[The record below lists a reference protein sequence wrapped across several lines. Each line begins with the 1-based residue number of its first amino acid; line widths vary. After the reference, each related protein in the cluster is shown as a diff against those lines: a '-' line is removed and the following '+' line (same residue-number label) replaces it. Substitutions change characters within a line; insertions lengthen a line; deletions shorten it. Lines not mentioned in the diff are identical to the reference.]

1 MKRRAW
7 SEEELVV
14 LVAIFSCSSFS
25 AGDDEKPLCGDI
37 ATAFGRSPGTIDR
50 QWRNIK
56 DVLDEK
62 NIKKIGRRLVF
73 WTNKMLN
80 NKSALVV
87 LAKHYCVQQKWDLL
101 VYLEEQYGR

>member
-25 AGDDEKPLCGDI
+25 LGDDDQPLCRDV
-37 ATAFGRSPGTIDR
+37 AKEFGRSRGTIDR

-56 DVLDEK
+56 DL
-62 NIKKIGRRLVF
+62 
-73 WTNKMLN
+73 LN
-80 NKSALVV
+80 NKNVGKIGAGLSKWTTYSLYNPQNLQKLALEYCEKNQWP
-87 LAKHYCVQQKWDLL
+87 LAK
-101 VYLEEQYGR
+101 YLE